1 MPDTY
6 TSRNDLY
13 NEIDDFL
20 AEGIFTE
27 KELLNE
33 FLVAMTTPELEE
45 NWEHIK
51 RMWGPLEEWRGE
63 TLDHVVS
70 RDRQDAGAE
79 EHARAVRWG
88 EEDD

>member
-1 MPDTY
+1 MPEVKNYTITY
-6 TSRNDLY
+6 TSRSDLY

-20 AEGIFTE
+20 AAEIFTE

-33 FLVAMTTPELEE
+33 FIVAMTTPELEE

-51 RMWGPLEEWRGE
+51 RMWGSLEENRGE
-63 TLDHVVS
+63 TLDHVIS
-70 RDRQDAGAE
+70 RDR
-79 EHARAVRWG
+79 